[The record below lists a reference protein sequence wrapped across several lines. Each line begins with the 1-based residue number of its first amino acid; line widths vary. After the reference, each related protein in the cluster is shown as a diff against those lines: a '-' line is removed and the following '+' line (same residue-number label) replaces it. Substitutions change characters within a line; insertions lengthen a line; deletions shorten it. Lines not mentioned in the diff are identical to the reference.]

1 MKDSQYHTMI
11 LEKIIIE
18 GDYKSIRNRS
28 ISSSTP
34 TKSKIEA
41 QSILDDYI
49 NVAGLKNLSLEENFK
64 IIDFDNYMKGN
75 PLTSDKFE

>member
-1 MKDSQYHTMI
+1 MV

-28 ISSSTP
+28 MSSSTP
-34 TKSKIEA
+34 SNSKSEA
-41 QSILDDYI
+41 QEILNNYM
-49 NVAGLKNLSLEENFK
+49 NVAGLKNLASADNFK

-75 PLTSDKFE
+75 PLTTDRFE